1 MTSLETIL
9 RTAAVLVL
17 LALAGLMLASRRRDS
32 TPALGALFA
41 AAVAAFVVTSA
52 KGAESW
58 LGVWL
63 YPLTA
68 LCVAK
73 AALFWLFARGLFSD
87 EFRFRRM
94 HAAIVGVTVGYGLW
108 QQLVFNPLSGQG
120 LATAWERLAAAGF
133 EMWVLVLVLLSLAE
147 AYRGLA
153 VDLVERR
160 RRLRILFVASV
171 SAFLAAAVIVQSYN
185 LVQSTKTPGLLVLAN
200 LVLITA
206 AALAASWML
215 IQLRAA
221 SWLEPEPAIGSP
233 AELSPLE
240 LQVLK
245 VLKSQVEERHVY
257 REEGLTIGTLAGRL
271 GTREQVLRRV
281 INRGLGFRNFND
293 FLHAC
298 RIREACERL
307 RRAEEARL
315 PGAINCARC
324 RLRLD
329 WPIQSR
335 LQGAHGHDADA
346 ISAVGKRRPDARL
359 IR

>member
-1 MTSLETIL
+1 MTYPEIIL

-87 EFRFRRM
+87 EFRLRRM

-185 LVQSTKTPGLLVLAN
+185 LVQSTETPGLLVLAN
-200 LVLITA
+200 LVLITTA
-206 AALAASWML
+206 ATGS
-215 IQLRAA
+215 Q
-221 SWLEPEPAIGSP
+221 LEPRCSCGPRAGSNP
-233 AELSPLE
+233 NL
-240 LQVLK
+240 
-245 VLKSQVEERHVY
+245 
-257 REEGLTIGTLAGRL
+257 RL
-271 GTREQVLRRV
+271 G
-281 INRGLGFRNFND
+281 
-293 FLHAC
+293 
-298 RIREACERL
+298 
-307 RRAEEARL
+307 
-315 PGAINCARC
+315 
-324 RLRLD
+324 
-329 WPIQSR
+329 
-335 LQGAHGHDADA
+335 
-346 ISAVGKRRPDARL
+346 RPPS
-359 IR
+359 